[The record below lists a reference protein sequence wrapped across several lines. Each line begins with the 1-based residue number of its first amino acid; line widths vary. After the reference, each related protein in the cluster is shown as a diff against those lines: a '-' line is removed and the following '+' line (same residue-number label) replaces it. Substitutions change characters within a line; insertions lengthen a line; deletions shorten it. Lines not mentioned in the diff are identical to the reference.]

1 MVTVTIESDDGVQL
15 PRYGWRARAS
25 CVGTDPESWV
35 VNTGHATVPSW
46 QAAMCLRCP
55 VLADCAADAID
66 HGDVNVIRAA
76 TVCVVDRYATRRKLA
91 SLLAA
96 LGAQAG

>member
-1 MVTVTIESDDGVQL
+1 MESDQGVAL
-15 PRYGWRARAS
+15 PRPGWRDRAA

-35 VNTGHATVPSW
+35 VPTGYATVPSW

-76 TVCVVDRYATRRKLA
+76 TVCVVDKYATRRKLA
-91 SLLAA
+91 SLLDA